1 MTTFV
6 PRAPYTKEEL
16 SQLYPQELEL
26 QLVQVVSL
34 SIIIDL
40 CLCTDTV
47 LAPPP
52 WLVYSIMPRCM
63 SARTDQSDQE
73 KEALCHLASRM

>member
-6 PRAPYTKEEL
+6 PRAPYTKDEL

-34 SIIIDL
+34 LMSIDIPD
-40 CLCTDTV
+40 V
-47 LAPPP
+47 LYAD
-52 WLVYSIMPRCM
+52 IF
-63 SARTDQSDQE
+63 
-73 KEALCHLASRM
+73 